1 MQKCELSHYKD
12 ILLGYKIRHE
22 TQFRMDAWQKGLL
35 GHGTTMD
42 ESWYGKKYATV
53 TATVSAENPGE
64 EM

>member
-12 ILLGYKIRHE
+12 NLLGHKIRHE
-22 TQFRMDAWQKGLL
+22 TQFRTDAWQKGLL
-35 GHGTTMD
+35 GLGTTMD
-42 ESWYGKKYATV
+42 ESWYGRTVTV